1 MSWQGTI
8 KRKTQ
13 RKKLSLSEV
22 RREIVE
28 SGKMGK
34 GKGAKE
40 KQSSEKNYAPDAAE
54 F

>member
-1 MSWQGTI
+1 
-8 KRKTQ
+8 
-13 RKKLSLSEV
+13 
-22 RREIVE
+22 
-28 SGKMGK
+28 MGK